1 MTSKCI
7 FNMLIKLK
15 YTWKQLNMSFW
26 SILIIFNCMIW
37 ATEAIFYKI
46 QCYMI
51 YHNHND
57 HLKTY
62 GIYVSSSKLLKKRR
76 IHYAF

>member
-1 MTSKCI
+1 
-7 FNMLIKLK
+7 
-15 YTWKQLNMSFW
+15 
-26 SILIIFNCMIW
+26 MIW

-62 GIYVSSSKLLKKRR
+62 GIYVSSSKLLKKEVYIMLSRKVWKGVTV
-76 IHYAF
+76 II